1 MNYTIKV
8 ALMKEWSLNDDGIF
22 VGGNKIPLN
31 TITKVE
37 YTPVTSPSKNGVV
50 QIFVGA
56 KFYTLAFPYKQKE
69 NGEIAAKYILENY
82 GDDSRKQRYEKDNE
96 GVVYDLVGVRG
107 RTMKVFADR
116 VVIKTAATLG
126 NLFIG
131 NATDGEK
138 TIYYSDCIG
147 VQFKESG
154 VTIGYLQLETASG
167 MMNNNQSNFFNEN
180 SFTFDPSA
188 ISNDRM
194 RDVAAY
200 IRERISEAK
209 KAKNAPSVVQQ
220 ISAADELKKFKELL
234 DMGIL
239 TQEEFD
245 AKKKQLLGM

>member
-1 MNYTIKV
+1 MNYTVKA
-8 ALMKEWSLNDDGIF
+8 ALMKEWTLNDDGIF
-22 VGGNKIPLN
+22 VGGNKIHLN

-37 YTPVTSPSKNGVV
+37 YTPVTSPSRNGVV

-82 GDDSRKQRYEKDNE
+82 GDDNRKQRYEKDNE
-96 GVVYDLVGVRG
+96 GVVYDLVSVRG

-147 VQFKESG
+147 V
-154 VTIGYLQLETASG
+154 
-167 MMNNNQSNFFNEN
+167 
-180 SFTFDPSA
+180 
-188 ISNDRM
+188 
-194 RDVAAY
+194 
-200 IRERISEAK
+200 
-209 KAKNAPSVVQQ
+209 
-220 ISAADELKKFKELL
+220 
-234 DMGIL
+234 
-239 TQEEFD
+239 
-245 AKKKQLLGM
+245 

>member
-1 MNYTIKV
+1 
-8 ALMKEWSLNDDGIF
+8 
-22 VGGNKIPLN
+22 
-31 TITKVE
+31 
-37 YTPVTSPSKNGVV
+37 
-50 QIFVGA
+50 
-56 KFYTLAFPYKQKE
+56 
-69 NGEIAAKYILENY
+69 
-82 GDDSRKQRYEKDNE
+82 
-96 GVVYDLVGVRG
+96 
-107 RTMKVFADR
+107 MKVFADR

-220 ISAADELKKFKELL
+220 ISAADELKKIKELL

>member
-1 MNYTIKV
+1 MNYTFKA
-8 ALMKEWSLNDDGIF
+8 ALMKEWTLNDDGIF

-69 NGEIAAKYILENY
+69 YGEIAAKYILENY
-82 GDDSRKQRYEKDNE
+82 GDDNRKQHYEKDNE

-138 TIYYSDCIG
+138 TIYY
-147 VQFKESG
+147 
-154 VTIGYLQLETASG
+154 
-167 MMNNNQSNFFNEN
+167 
-180 SFTFDPSA
+180 
-188 ISNDRM
+188 
-194 RDVAAY
+194 
-200 IRERISEAK
+200 
-209 KAKNAPSVVQQ
+209 
-220 ISAADELKKFKELL
+220 
-234 DMGIL
+234 
-239 TQEEFD
+239 
-245 AKKKQLLGM
+245 